1 MRPNAHTWATVVW
14 GFEPRISGKQAK
26 KRRSKHSHDKEAG
39 E

>member
-1 MRPNAHTWATVVW
+1 MRPNAHTRATVVW